1 MHQVDNLFEQQQ
13 LRRVCSQPCS
23 NQNAVEFS
31 AGKSA
36 RKPVLD
42 GCPRREQTNFNVI
55 AKFSQ
60 LFELTG
66 NVGSTRSGDKEP
78 RFAASANAGS
88 MPIAS
93 TDLFTM
99 LQPRSELL
107 DRSDPSP
114 CSSTLGIERRK
125 FATF

>member
-36 RKPVLD
+36 RRPVLD

-66 NVGSTRSGDKEP
+66 NVGSNEIWRQGTKIRSVSECWINANCKHGFIHD
-78 RFAASANAGS
+78 ASASKRAVGS
-88 MPIAS
+88 VGPK
-93 TDLFTM
+93 
-99 LQPRSELL
+99 PLL
-107 DRSDPSP
+107 VYPWH
-114 CSSTLGIERRK
+114 
-125 FATF
+125 